1 MAALF
6 VVIMSLV
13 LVFLLYLYLGGY
25 EDMAQK
31 ITEDDV
37 ADFMDLLKDFG
48 LGLFVN
54 TVYSLIN
61 DSKTDSTT
69 ISLTGFF
76 SLAIIFGTI
85 RYKRR
90 SR

>member
-1 MAALF
+1 MNALAI
-6 VVIMSLV
+6 VIFSLLV
-13 LVFLLYLYLGGY
+13 VFLLYLYAGGY
-25 EDMAQK
+25 EKLATS
-31 ITEDDV
+31 ITENDI

>member
-1 MAALF
+1 MNAL
-6 VVIMSLV
+6 VIVIFSLLV
-13 LVFLLYLYLGGY
+13 VFLLYLYAGGY
-25 EDMAQK
+25 EKLATS
-31 ITEDDV
+31 ITENDI

-90 SR
+90 NR

>member
-1 MAALF
+1 MNALAI
-6 VVIMSLV
+6 VIFSLLV
-13 LVFLLYLYLGGY
+13 VFLLYLYVGGY
-25 EDMAQK
+25 EKLATS
-31 ITEDDV
+31 ITENDI

-90 SR
+90 NR

>member
-13 LVFLLYLYLGGY
+13 LVFLLYLYIGGY

-54 TVYSLIN
+54 AVYSLIN